1 LGYDRV
7 PPGAVVSGGPA
18 DPDTDAVLDVVALIE
33 ARLRHDEAAF
43 AYLLDHGDN
52 RRQAYLLAGDG

>member
-1 LGYDRV
+1 M
-7 PPGAVVSGGPA
+7 SGGPA